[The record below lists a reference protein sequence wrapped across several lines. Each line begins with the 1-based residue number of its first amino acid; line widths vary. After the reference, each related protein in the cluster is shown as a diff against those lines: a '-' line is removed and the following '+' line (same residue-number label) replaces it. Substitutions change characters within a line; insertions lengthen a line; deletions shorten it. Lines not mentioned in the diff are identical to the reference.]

1 DTLAATFQLSAFE
14 RDLLLF
20 CSGVE
25 LSGAMAALCSRA
37 QGEPGRPFPTF
48 AMALSLLDEP
58 HWSAI
63 VPAAPLRRWRLLE
76 VGAGASLATSPLR
89 VDERVLHYLA
99 GIQHL
104 DERLDGL
111 VERVELSSE
120 LAPSHEALAE
130 QVARHLTRWNDR
142 PSSPIVQLCG

>member
-1 DTLAATFQLSAFE
+1 
-14 RDLLLF
+14 
-20 CSGVE
+20 
-25 LSGAMAALCSRA
+25 
-37 QGEPGRPFPTF
+37 TF

-142 PSSPIVQLCG
+142 PSLPIVQLCGADRGAKRAIAAKASARLGLDLLLLHADA